1 MDLPAPLGPTIPTR
15 LHECSIKQH
24 LYFVWNAPP
33 THLDNDNAQLTL
45 RRLGSFLPGYV
56 NVHLD
61 ILRMARVLL
70 RTPMSDPGD
79 GNENL
84 IELAARV

>member
-1 MDLPAPLGPTIPTR
+1 MSEMPT
-15 LHECSIKQH
+15 
-24 LYFVWNAPP
+24 
-33 THLDNDNAQLTL
+33 THLDNDNAQLTS
-45 RRLGSFLPGYV
+45 RRLGSLLPGYV

-84 IELAARV
+84 IELAASV